1 MKIPIAFFIYI
12 KKHNPKIYMNS
23 EKILNCQM
31 NPEKNKAEGITF
43 PDLKLYYKAI
53 VIQTEWNWH
62 RHTD

>member
-31 NPEKNKAEGITF
+31 NPGKNKAEGIILLGFKLQYKVTA
-43 PDLKLYYKAI
+43 LKTL
-53 VIQTEWNWH
+53 
-62 RHTD
+62 